1 MLLVLLLWIVILFIK
16 EVLLGS
22 STGMYNAEIGREA
35 SFDEPARL
43 SSKEFFTELIPFI
56 ILSAVLPILLLSVV
70 F

>member
-1 MLLVLLLWIVILFIK
+1 MLLVILLWIVILFIK

-22 STGMYNAEIGREA
+22 GTEVYNAEIGYEA
-35 SFDEPARL
+35 TFDQADRL

-56 ILSAVLPILLLSVV
+56 IFFAVLPILLLSVI